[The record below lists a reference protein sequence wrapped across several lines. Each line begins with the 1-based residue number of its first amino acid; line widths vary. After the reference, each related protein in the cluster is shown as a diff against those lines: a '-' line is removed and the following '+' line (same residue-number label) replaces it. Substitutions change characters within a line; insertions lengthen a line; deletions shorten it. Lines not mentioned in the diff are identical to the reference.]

1 MDGIT
6 FLEASLIYSLLFS
19 PLLTMVLL
27 LFWASANLKN
37 TAKAQ
42 LLGIVVLLVLGFFA
56 INSPL
61 ILIIEATAIILL
73 VVWIF
78 AYKDFFLKGQLSVI
92 SLIIAL
98 QVIYC
103 ILFFVL
109 VGVEFTLAITLLC
122 IIPVLSMILLYPWTF
137 GSKNTSNG
145 KVFIII
151 VFIVQLIFAILNIV
165 VSLTATFNL

>member
-1 MDGIT
+1 MSG
-6 FLEASLIYSLLFS
+6 
-19 PLLTMVLL
+19 
-27 LFWASANLKN
+27 NLKN

-42 LLGIVVLLVLGFFA
+42 LLGIVILLVLGIFA

-61 ILIIEATAIILL
+61 IVIIEATAIILL

-78 AYKDFFLKGQLSVI
+78 AYRDFFPKGQLSFI

-109 VGVEFTLAITLLC
+109 VGLKYTLAITLLC

-151 VFIVQLIFAILNIV
+151 VFIVQVIFAILNIV